1 MGTVGNHRRR
11 AVFLDRD
18 GVINRNVL
26 NPATGEFESPLTP
39 DDFELL
45 PGTLDALLA
54 LRSAGLLLF
63 LVSNQPNIAKG
74 KSTPE
79 QLESIHQKLLSA
91 LTQAQIQFARFYYCF
106 HHPQGV
112 VSGYSGPCECRKPSP
127 HFLLKAAREFN
138 LDLSSSWMIGDRLT
152 DVQCGKAAGARTI
165 FIHPAQSQPGTAI
178 QPDSFAPDLETAAQ
192 QILSTG

>member
-45 PGTLDALLA
+45 PGTLDALRA

-79 QLESIHQKLLSA
+79 QLESIHQKFLST
-91 LTQAQIQFARFYYCF
+91 LTQTRIEFAHFYYCF
-106 HHPQGV
+106 HHPQGI
-112 VSGYSGPCECRKPSP
+112 VSAYSGPCECRKPSP
-127 HFLLKAAREFN
+127 YFLMKAASEFD
-138 LDLSSSWMIGDRLT
+138 LDLSRSWMIGDRLT
-152 DVQCGKAAGARTI
+152 DIQCGHAAGVRTI
-165 FIHPAQSQPGTAI
+165 FIHPAQSQPEAAI
-178 QPDSFAPDLETAAQ
+178 QPDRIARDLLTAAQ